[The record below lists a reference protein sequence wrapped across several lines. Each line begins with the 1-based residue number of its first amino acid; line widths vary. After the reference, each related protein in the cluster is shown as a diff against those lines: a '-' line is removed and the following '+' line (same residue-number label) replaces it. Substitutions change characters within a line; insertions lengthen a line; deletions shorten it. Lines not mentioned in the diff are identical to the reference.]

1 MEIGIKMTSNLT
13 NGYLASP
20 KESNGK
26 KILVLHAWWGLSE
39 TVKNYCDQFA
49 DAGFVAYAPDLYH
62 GKLTDEIEQ
71 AEVFSYELSLDQ
83 ARLDL
88 EEALEFVQNQPPEK
102 VNKVGLI
109 GFSLGAYLALD
120 ASVLFPEIIDKVVI
134 VYGDGPDDYENAKAS
149 YLAHFAENDPYEP
162 ESNREELENAF
173 KKSNCPYTFYTYPN
187 TGHWFCEPDRT
198 GAYNE
203 EAAKFVWERTLSFL
217 TQP

>member
-1 MEIGIKMTSNLT
+1 MSNNLT

-26 KILVLHAWWGLSE
+26 KILVLHAWWGLND
-39 TVKNYCDQFA
+39 TVKHYCDQFA
-49 DAGFVAYAPDLYH
+49 DEGFIAYAPDLYH
-62 GKLTDEIEQ
+62 GKLTDEIDQ
-71 AEVFSYELSLDQ
+71 AEIFSNELSLDQ

-88 EEALEFVQNQPPEK
+88 EAALKFIQNHSPEK
-102 VNKVGLI
+102 VSKVAMI

-120 ASVLFPEIIDKVVI
+120 ASVLFPEIINKVVI

-173 KKSNCPYTFYTYPN
+173 MKSKRPYTFYTYPN
-187 TGHWFCEPDRT
+187 TGHWFCEPDRED
-198 GAYNE
+198 AYNG
-203 EAAKFVWERTLSFL
+203 EAAKLVWERTISFL

>member
-1 MEIGIKMTSNLT
+1 MTSNLT

-26 KILVLHAWWGLSE
+26 KILVLHAWWGLND

-49 DAGFVAYAPDLYH
+49 DEGFAAYAPDLYH

-71 AEVFSYELSLDQ
+71 AEVFSNELSLDQ

-88 EEALEFVQNQPPEK
+88 EEALKLIQNQPPEK

-120 ASVLFPEIIDKVVI
+120 ASTLFPEIIDKVVI
-134 VYGDGPDDYENAKAS
+134 VYGDGLDDYENAKAS
-149 YLAHFAENDPYEP
+149 YLAHFAEKDPYEP
-162 ESNREELENAF
+162 ESNRVELENAL
-173 KKSNCPYTFYTYPN
+173 KKSNRPYTFYTYPN

-198 GAYNE
+198 DAYNE
-203 EAAKFVWERTLSFL
+203 EAAKLV
-217 TQP
+217 